1 MDHLLSKEKGI
12 TSTNNSQ
19 IFLMYEGVQ
28 LLSYLYSVLRDQNLS
43 EKIFENW
50 IIHNANEIDEW
61 NEIRNTETFP
71 KIILSQMYDFTFI
84 KPKITVQTISFGE

>member
-28 LLSYLYSVLRDQNLS
+28 LLPYLYSVLRDQNLS

-50 IIHNANEIDEW
+50 IIHNANEIDEMKRDQ
-61 NEIRNTETFP
+61 E
-71 KIILSQMYDFTFI
+71 Y
-84 KPKITVQTISFGE
+84 